1 MSSAHPGDVGT
12 MPEPTPAG
20 PPPDRS
26 PSRDDPGTTPCPA
39 CRRPFTPIGR
49 QAYCSTACRKT
60 AFRRRHQPGGV
71 AVTVPAA
78 RRRRDVTVYE
88 CPDCGERLI
97 GEQRCESCN
106 TFARRVGIGGQ
117 CPHCDAPV
125 AVQDPIYP
133 AVITLTSS

>member
-26 PSRDDPGTTPCPA
+26 PSRDDPGTTPCPV
-39 CRRPFTPIGR
+39 CRRPFTAVGR

-78 RRRRDVTVYE
+78 RRRRR
-88 CPDCGERLI
+88 CHRL
-97 GEQRCESCN
+97 RMP
-106 TFARRVGIGGQ
+106 RLR
-117 CPHCDAPV
+117 
-125 AVQDPIYP
+125 
-133 AVITLTSS
+133 

>member
-1 MSSAHPGDVGT
+1 MSSAHPDVGT

-60 AFRRRHQPGGV
+60 AFRRRHQQPGPV
-71 AVTVPAA
+71 VVVT
-78 RRRRDVTVYE
+78 
-88 CPDCGERLI
+88 
-97 GEQRCESCN
+97 
-106 TFARRVGIGGQ
+106 
-117 CPHCDAPV
+117 
-125 AVQDPIYP
+125 
-133 AVITLTSS
+133 ITTK